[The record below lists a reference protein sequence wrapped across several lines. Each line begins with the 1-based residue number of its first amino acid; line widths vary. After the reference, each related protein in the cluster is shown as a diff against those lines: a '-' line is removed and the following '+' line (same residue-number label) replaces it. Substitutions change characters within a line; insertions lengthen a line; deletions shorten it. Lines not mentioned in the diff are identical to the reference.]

1 MADAD
6 DIEGVSI
13 RVRGLVQGVGFRPH
27 VWRIARELGLT
38 GDVLND
44 AEGVL
49 IRAFGPRAA
58 LDALLAA
65 IADRAPPL
73 ARILRIETAPLN
85 GPAPDT
91 FRIVES
97 GAGDVTT
104 GIVPDAAT
112 CPACLAD
119 IRDPEN
125 RRYRYAFTNC
135 THCGPRLSIVR
146 AIPYDRATT
155 SMAAFEMCP
164 ACRAEYEDPAD
175 RRFHAQPNACPVCG
189 PRLWLEGAD
198 GAALSLRGARD
209 EIEVAARLIRDG
221 AIVAIKG
228 IGGFHL
234 ACDAANEDAVA
245 RLRARKR
252 RSGKPLALMGR
263 DVAMV
268 ARYADIAPPERA
280 ALESAAAP
288 IVLLSRS
295 ADAPPLA
302 SGIAPGQTT
311 LGFMLPYTPLHHLLM
326 EALPGPVVLTSGNV
340 SDEPQCIA
348 NDEAR
353 ERLSGIERPAP
364 QDGKSA
370 STFTRIALA
379 DAFLMHDRDIVNRL
393 DDSVVRLAAGRVRTI
408 RRARGLAPA
417 PVSLPLFQGA
427 PAVLAMGAEL
437 KSTFCLASGGRA
449 IVSQHI
455 GDLED
460 ASTHA
465 DYRANLA
472 LYERLFRF
480 APNIVAVDTHPDYHA
495 TRLGE
500 ALAAERGL
508 PISRVLHHHAHVAAV
523 MAEHGVPLDAP
534 PVLGIALDGLGMGDD
549 VSDQPALESPH
560 LNAGKSIDNKGER
573 SDAFQRTHRPLWG
586 GEFLV
591 ADYRA
596 CRRVASFAPVPLI
609 GGAKAMREPWRN
621 LLAHLHVAFG
631 WDEATANF
639 GDLPILRRL
648 AAKPVAPAL
657 QMMARGVNA
666 PPASSAGRLFDAV
679 AAALG
684 ICFDEATYEGQAA
697 VELEALAASV
707 WRHDFG
713 HWPIAARE
721 LPSRGMGE
729 GRGPIRLGWGELWQA
744 VLDDLARGAP
754 PAIIAARFHVFLA
767 DTVADNARSLARRD
781 GLGRIVLCGGVFHNR
796 LLLEGVVERLAG
808 DFEVLAP
815 ALFPAG
821 DGAISLGQ
829 AVIAAARAILASPR

>member
-6 DIEGVSI
+6 DIKGVSI

-27 VWRIARELGLT
+27 VWRIARELWLT

-58 LDALLAA
+58 LDAFIAA
-65 IADRAPPL
+65 LADRAPPL
-73 ARILRIETAPLN
+73 ARVECIETAPLN
-85 GPAPDT
+85 GPAPDM

-125 RRYRYAFTNC
+125 RRYRYPFTNC

-198 GAALSLRGARD
+198 GAALPLRGARD
-209 EIEVAARLIRDG
+209 EIEAAAALIRDG

-234 ACDAANEDAVA
+234 ACDAANEDAVT
-245 RLRARKR
+245 RLRAGKR
-252 RSGKPLALMGR
+252 RSGKPLALMAR
-263 DVAMV
+263 NVAMV
-268 ARYADIAPPERA
+268 TRYAHIAPPERA

-288 IVLLSRS
+288 IVLLSRR

-302 SGIAPGQTT
+302 SSIAPGQTT

-326 EALPGPVVLTSGNV
+326 EALPGPIVLTSGNV
-340 SDEPQCIA
+340 SDEPQSIA
-348 NDEAR
+348 NDDAR
-353 ERLSGIERPAP
+353 ERLSEI
-364 QDGKSA
+364 
-370 STFTRIALA
+370 A

-393 DDSVVRLAAGRVRTI
+393 DDSVVRLAAGRVRTV

-417 PVSLPLFQGA
+417 PLPLPLFQGA

-460 ASTHA
+460 AATHA
-465 DYRANLA
+465 DCRANLA
-472 LYERLFRF
+472 LYKRLFRF
-480 APNIVAVDTHPDYHA
+480 APDVVAVDAHPDYHA

-508 PISRVLHHHAHVAAV
+508 PIARVLHHHAHVAAV
-523 MAEHGVPLDAP
+523 MAEHGEPLDAT
-534 PVLGIALDGLGMGDD
+534 PVLGIAFDGLGMGDD
-549 VSDQPALESPH
+549 VPDQPALEAPH
-560 LNAGKSIDNKGER
+560 LSTGKLIDNKGER

-621 LLAHLHVAFG
+621 LLAHLDVALG
-631 WDEATANF
+631 WDEASARF
-639 GDLPILRRL
+639 GDLSILRRL

-707 WRHDFG
+707 RCRDFG
-713 HWPIAARE
+713 RWPIAARK

-729 GRGPIRLGWGELWQA
+729 DGGPIRLGWGELWQA
-744 VLDDLARGAP
+744 VLDDLARDAP
-754 PAIIAARFHVFLA
+754 PAIVAARFHAFLA
-767 DTVADNARSLARRD
+767 DTVADTARALARRD
-781 GLGRIVLCGGVFHNR
+781 GLRRIVLCGGVFHNR
-796 LLLEGVVERLAG
+796 LLLEGVLERLAG

-815 ALFPAG
+815 ALCPAG

-829 AVIAAARAILASPR
+829 AVIAAARAIPASPR